1 MNKVC
6 VFNETKEDLRTYE
19 KEVKKL
25 LVYALKKEQVKK
37 SECNVIFVDNERI
50 QEINRTYRK
59 IDRVTDVISFALEDN
74 LEITLEVRI
83 LGDIYI
89 SIDRAREQAS
99 SYGHSLQ
106 REICFLAVHGLY
118 HLLGYNHEKK
128 EEEKIM
134 FQKQEEVLAAHGIV
148 R

>member
-134 FQKQEEVLAAHGIV
+134 FQKQEEVLAAYGIV